1 MGRGDIFIIYNN
13 ITITIIIPSKIGV
26 IPPPP
31 HSLCG
36 SKALIVFVEPCACLY
51 LGIQD

>member
-26 IPPPP
+26 IPPSQFVWIK
-31 HSLCG
+31 SLDRLC
-36 SKALIVFVEPCACLY
+36 
-51 LGIQD
+51 